1 MMRELHEAA
10 PRWVRLGLK
19 ERIAL
24 LKESMKC
31 LEDVAEEWVAL
42 CCRAKGLTQPS
53 AGEGEEWFAGVVPTM
68 RNLRLLAMALEA
80 GGAPKPAKLTQREG
94 GQWVARV
101 FPLDLMETAMFA
113 GVTADLWIQPGEE
126 PSQGRVYREK
136 VAGKE
141 GDGGVG
147 VVLGAGNQSS
157 IAPMDVLYKLFADD
171 EVCILKMNPV
181 NEYLGETIAKA
192 LAPFV
197 RQGYVR
203 VVYGG
208 AEVGNFLCTH
218 DLAASIHMTGSTK
231 VHDIIVWGGDPEEQ
245 AKNKAAGTPRV
256 DIPVSS
262 ELGCITPV
270 LVVPGPWTEAE
281 LDYQARHVCGMV
293 TYNAGFNCNGAKALV
308 MPKAWEHRDRFV
320 ALVEEKLKAHPARK
334 AYYPGAERL
343 WEQFTTRYPEHTTA
357 GDKVDEVVPWTVLH
371 GVEPRQGEYALE
383 NEPWCGV
390 ISVIDIDA
398 HSAEEFL
405 AAAVPFCNDHLWGTL
420 SSVMLVHPKTEKA
433 HAAAVN
439 KAIADLRYG
448 GVGVNNWTG
457 LQYGLAT
464 PTWGAFPGHP
474 LEDVVSGRGVVH
486 NALLFDHPEKS
497 VVRSP
502 FIMKPTPA
510 WFVDH
515 KNGPAMARK
524 LVRFEAK
531 PSWLRLPGVAIQAF
545 KG

>member
-10 PRWVRLGLK
+10 PRWVRVGLE

-24 LKESMKC
+24 IEESMGC
-31 LEDVAEEWVAL
+31 LSAVAEDWVAVS
-42 CCRAKGLTQPS
+42 CRAKGVVQPS
-53 AGEGEEWFAGVVPTM
+53 AGEGEEWLAGIVPTM
-68 RNLRLLAMALEA
+68 RNLRLLAMALKQ
-80 GGAPKPAKLTQREG
+80 GGAPKPAGLTQRSDG
-94 GQWVARV
+94 RWVAKV

-113 GVTADLWIQPGEE
+113 GVTCDLWIQPGEE
-126 PSQGRVYREK
+126 PSQGRIYREK

-157 IAPMDVLYKLFADD
+157 IGPMDVLYKLFADD

-181 NEYLGETIAKA
+181 NEYLGTIIEKA
-192 LAPFV
+192 LGPFV
-197 RQGYVR
+197 REGYLR
-203 VVYGG
+203 IVYGG
-208 AEVGNFLCTH
+208 AEVGDFLCTH

-231 VHDIIVWGGDPEEQ
+231 VHDIIVWGADPEDQ
-245 AKNKAAGTPRV
+245 AANKKAGTPRI

-270 LVVPGPWTEAE
+270 IVVPGPWSEKE
-281 LDYQARHVCGMV
+281 LDYHARNVAGMV

-308 MPKAWEHRDRFV
+308 LAKGWDLRDRFV
-320 ALVEEKLKAHPARK
+320 ERVEEKLRAHPARK

-343 WEQFTTRYPEHTTA
+343 WENFTEQYPDAHVLGEKSE
-357 GDKVDEVVPWTVLH
+357 GVVPWTVLH
-371 GVEPRQGEYALE
+371 GVEAREGEYALV

-390 ISVIDIDA
+390 ISVIDIEGTTG
-398 HSAEEFL
+398 SEFL
-405 AAAVPFCNDHLWGTL
+405 AGAIPFCNDQLWGTL
-420 SSVMLVHPKTEKA
+420 TSVMLVHPKTEKQYSA
-433 HAAAVN
+433 EVEQ
-439 KAIADLRYG
+439 AIADLRYG
-448 GVGVNNWTG
+448 GVAVNNWSG
-457 LQYGLAT
+457 LQYGLGS

-502 FIMKPTPA
+502 FVMKPTPA
-510 WFVDH
+510 WFTDH
-515 KNGPAMARK
+515 KNGPSMARK
-524 LVRFEAK
+524 LVKFEAS
-531 PSWLRLPGVAIQAF
+531 PSWLRLPGVAFEAF